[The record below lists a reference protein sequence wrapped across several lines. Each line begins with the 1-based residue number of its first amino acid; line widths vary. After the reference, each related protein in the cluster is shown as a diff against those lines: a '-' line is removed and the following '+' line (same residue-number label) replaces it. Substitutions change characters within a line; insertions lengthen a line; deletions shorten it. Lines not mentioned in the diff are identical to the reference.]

1 MCKYVITYDIGTTG
15 IKTCLIEID
24 DEMKILGSATAGYGL
39 YVDEEA
45 GGVKGGAEQDAD
57 EWWEAMCITTKT
69 VFDKVKFIPVRN
81 FSEAV
86 AIAVNNT
93 VRITDN
99 QWNGIDMSAVRS
111 ASKTANIVKQ

>member
-1 MCKYVITYDIGTTG
+1 MLCTDGTCSVLLNQRELH
-15 IKTCLIEID
+15 IKKNDLLFFGPNDKIED
-24 DEMKILGSATAGYGL
+24 
-39 YVDEEA
+39 VD
-45 GGVKGGAEQDAD
+45 
-57 EWWEAMCITTKT
+57 KT

>member
-1 MCKYVITYDIGTTG
+1 M
-15 IKTCLIEID
+15 
-24 DEMKILGSATAGYGL
+24 
-39 YVDEEA
+39 
-45 GGVKGGAEQDAD
+45 
-57 EWWEAMCITTKT
+57 
-69 VFDKVKFIPVRN
+69 KFIPVRN